1 MPDKTETTIML
12 VDDDKI
18 TNFVNEHYIKKYDPN
33 IKVSSFMI
41 AREALH
47 ALINEEKPDVIFLD
61 INMPEMDGWE
71 FLNECTLLNI
81 SSKVFM
87 LSSSIDT
94 SDIDRAKEYA
104 LVSDFISKPLSV
116 QKLQTALEK

>member
-1 MPDKTETTIML
+1 MPAKTETTIML

-18 TNFVNEHYIKKYDPN
+18 TNFVNERYIKKYDPN

-61 INMPEMDGWE
+61 INMPEMDGWG
-71 FLNECTLLNI
+71 FLDECTLLKI
-81 SSKVFM
+81 PIKVFM

-94 SDIDRAKEYA
+94 SDFERAKEYSM
-104 LVSDFISKPLSV
+104 VSDFISKPLTV
-116 QKLQTALEK
+116 EKLQTALGE